1 MAMLFPSLFV
11 CRHEAACKAGLSYI
25 FTELQLSGCPT
36 LGGGRLLFPFRAGPD
51 KKRLRPLTRR
61 VSASSGA
68 VSVVAGGF
76 FRRQAFKDAMRT
88 YLGIF
93 FLTFG
98 IPVLLIGIGSFFVP
112 PHTEMGALMFG
123 GPFTLLGL
131 YCLLG
136 PD

>member
-1 MAMLFPSLFV
+1 LDATGVGFDRRRFV
-11 CRHEAACKAGLSYI
+11 
-25 FTELQLSGCPT
+25 
-36 LGGGRLLFPFRAGPD
+36 GGRRICG
-51 KKRLRPLTRR
+51 
-61 VSASSGA
+61 
-68 VSVVAGGF
+68 
-76 FRRQAFKDAMRT
+76 RQAFEDAMRT

-112 PHTEMGALMFG
+112 PHAEMGALMFG

>member
-1 MAMLFPSLFV
+1 LTPRASAPV
-11 CRHEAACKAGLSYI
+11 GAGL
-25 FTELQLSGCPT
+25 P
-36 LGGGRLLFPFRAGPD
+36 A
-51 KKRLRPLTRR
+51 
-61 VSASSGA
+61 
-68 VSVVAGGF
+68 AGGLS
-76 FRRQAFKDAMRT
+76 RGKPCNDAMRT

>member
-1 MAMLFPSLFV
+1 
-11 CRHEAACKAGLSYI
+11 
-25 FTELQLSGCPT
+25 
-36 LGGGRLLFPFRAGPD
+36 
-51 KKRLRPLTRR
+51 LTRWT
-61 VSASSGA
+61 SAAIGA
-68 VSVVAGGF
+68 GSVVAGSFSGG
-76 FRRQAFKDAMRT
+76 RPCNEAMRT